1 MEDYALLFGFLAGL
15 SLIAP
20 VAIGLSTGNKLS
32 QHKLWQKPVATLG
45 LIVLLVSS
53 AVLPFATPEP
63 ALSYLPGY
71 WLIAVVHLYYLL
83 WAFSASLMVN
93 AAIRRKLEARRTQ
106 TRP

>member
-32 QHKLWQKPVATLG
+32 RRQFWQRPVTTLC
-45 LIVLLVSS
+45 LIVLLASS
-53 AVLPFATPEP
+53 VVLPFVTPEP
-63 ALSYLPGY
+63 AMSYLPGY
-71 WLIAVVHLYYLL
+71 WLVAVVHLYYLL
-83 WAFSASLMVN
+83 WAFSVSLMVN
-93 AAIRRKLEARRTQ
+93 AAINRKLGARRTQ